1 MAKRFNTKSLMT
13 QDEDDPSAED
23 VKSVGDPIRPQQHPC
38 ASSYSSGS
46 RRVNE
51 VDSRSLAPRIRSRKK
66 CKYVK
71 NKPKENRMLYSA
83 GDSYDVSSSASVASM
98 AETQRGDDIQSIEEG
113 GTDGNNKRA
122 SQEEDMNALLTADDD
137 DDDLSV
143 AYSYYSEEESE
154 NTQNKRN
161 KAIDLSLIY
170 GDLPSKDK
178 WLLRVSIIAAI
189 IKGAIPTLSFSI
201 MGVFVNVLIEKE
213 IDPDSTSYSF
223 GAMTLSADQCLLFML
238 LLSVTSFFCEFVAS
252 YGFENASLTIS
263 NQRKTRYLAAI
274 LHQDASFFDL
284 NDITKYSSNLYIF
297 GKQVKD
303 GSGLRIS
310 QCIGALSCVTCS
322 FLMAFILDWRLT
334 LGLMALLPFVV
345 VAATVSFKMFA
356 RHSKASQ
363 ESYQDAGS
371 LTEESFAGIRTVQAF
386 DIGEFLANQ
395 YQSFLDP
402 CYEHDKRAIIYK
414 ACANMSI
421 VLFIGCMHALG
432 WYLAGLFLMDDY
444 ADRCLFTVDSSCF
457 SPAKALIVFVN
468 ILNGGNMFQE
478 IVPNIGSLMLT
489 TQACRELDQII
500 HRTPKKTGHYQ
511 KADASSDKDPSS
523 TPVKKA
529 TETRRS
535 VKKATESRRSSMR
548 HRIACRDVS
557 STHDNLVESP
567 LGEEKKKLGDIE
579 FKNVEFFYPTR
590 PDMTIL
596 KNFSVKFETG
606 KAYALVGPSGC
617 GKSTIV
623 EMILRF
629 YDPAKGRIT
638 FGGEDFRNMDVS
650 DVRNRVALV
659 QQEPRLFATSIY
671 ENVAM
676 GICDREKLTPAQEY
690 IKVTRCLQMAQA
702 GSLIESLED
711 HVFYNVGW
719 GGQLLSGGQR
729 QRVAIARALARDPEL
744 LILDEATS
752 ALDNTC
758 ERKVQEAIDQII
770 NNGICTV
777 LMIAHRLST
786 VRNCDKIFVLT
797 RGDEGYSGIVE
808 SGDHNTL
815 MNIENGTY
823 KRLYAA
829 QSLSV
834 SVNATLPIKNIDE
847 EDEEEEEEDNRTL
860 KNESLSI
867 VDTASSF
874 ARSMS
879 AKLFGPYSRSTTQSN
894 ASFNS
899 RLINVKDFEESSNS
913 NSPRRITVEALLKV
927 DPEFSHHLERIDEG
941 KILATND
948 RVKKPK
954 KKTARERKLEK
965 EARKKREK
973 EAVEVKGRIR
983 QVYHDSWAYSDKNKV
998 LWVIGVCCS
1007 CFCAIFFPILP
1018 LMYAP
1023 AMRGMIESL
1032 PMDNCYTTD
1041 EWNYWC
1047 VSDCAINCDAVFYEE
1062 FCLDSTSHDPS
1073 QLIVS
1078 PDSRM
1083 PDPSDYTNFDQDA
1096 FDAWSLEQWCSKSSD
1111 DIIRNGI
1118 KWGGVYFTVALVGTL
1133 TFFGR
1138 DYCLNNLSE
1147 DSIYRKRSE
1156 GYSRVIGHDIGFF
1169 EETNSGSLSEIIS
1182 TDLSSIRGA
1191 LDNVWINIQIAGIS
1205 FFAITVGLATNWEL
1219 AIIASLQ
1226 VIFGIP
1232 AGFMITKNINKSIST
1247 ALLTGEGNEEAQTA
1261 GTVGF
1266 VVNEIVSNI
1275 KLIQAYN
1282 HEMTSMN
1289 YFYNASDPAL
1299 QTARRQVSQN
1309 SAFVAASSC
1318 MVYLSATLTFF
1329 WADSMTTAQIK
1340 DPSTISQFD
1349 NFLLLAPDLD
1359 VISFITIYTVFVF
1372 WGMMVGRFSG
1382 LSTDTG
1388 RTRASLNKYYRL
1400 LSYDRQVDIDDPH
1413 GRELKNETPPTIDV
1427 DDLCFRYPSK
1437 PKVPVYNRLNFTI
1450 NSGQMVALVGPSGSG
1465 KSTMIQ
1471 LLERFYPLYPSDN
1484 VSGSI
1489 SFDGVDVTDINLR
1502 SMRNSISLVEQ
1513 MPMLFNSLTIGEN
1526 IAVGLGGKA
1535 TQDEIVIA
1543 AQMAN
1548 ADSFI
1553 QTLPDKYDTKVGLG
1567 GSLLSGG
1574 QKQRVA
1580 LARAMIRKPS
1590 LLLLDEAT
1598 SALDAESEAVV
1609 QAAIQKIGTSNSRP
1623 TIVIIAHRLASI
1635 KHCEKIIVIKNDGQ
1649 GSYVTEEGTHDSLMK
1664 IKGVYSTMVNAS
1676 M

>member
-1 MAKRFNTKSLMT
+1 MDDEILSSEEGREDNDVDDWYLTGEDLRRLRRHGNTAPTLQQQLPKRKRNSK
-13 QDEDDPSAED
+13 QAGHGE
-23 VKSVGDPIRPQQHPC
+23 VV
-38 ASSYSSGS
+38 
-46 RRVNE
+46 RR
-51 VDSRSLAPRIRSRKK
+51 R
-66 CKYVK
+66 
-71 NKPKENRMLYSA
+71 
-83 GDSYDVSSSASVASM
+83 SSSLIGA
-98 AETQRGDDIQSIEEG
+98 R
-113 GTDGNNKRA
+113 
-122 SQEEDMNALLTADDD
+122 QEEDMNARLTADDD

-201 MGVFVNVLIEKE
+201 MGLFVNVLIEKGVE
-213 IDPDSTSYSF
+213 SGNYLSSGGGEYAIGGV
-223 GAMTLSADQCLLFML
+223 GAKSCIIAMMALSAVSF
-238 LLSVTSFFCEFVAS
+238 LSEFVAG
-252 YGFENASLTIS
+252 YGFEHASLVLS
-263 NQRKTRYLAAI
+263 MQRKSRYVASL
-274 LHQDASFFDL
+274 LRQEASFFDV
-284 NDITKYSSNLYIF
+284 NDPLGFSCGLYISS
-297 GKQVKD
+297 KQIRD
-303 GSGLRIS
+303 GSGMRVS
-310 QCIGALSCVTCS
+310 QCIAAMSCVICS
-322 FLMAFILDWRLT
+322 YSMAFYMEWKLT
-334 LGLMALLPFVV
+334 LVLISLMPFVV
-345 VAATVSFKMFA
+345 VSASFAFKKFA
-356 RHSKASQ
+356 EHSKASQ

-371 LTEESFAGIRTVQAF
+371 LTEESFGAIRTVQAF
-386 DIGEFLANQ
+386 DIGNRLCSEYRRL
-395 YQSFLDP
+395 LGP
-402 CYEHDKRAIIYK
+402 CYMHDRRAIVYK
-414 ACANMSI
+414 ACTNLAI
-421 VLFIGCMHALG
+421 TICIGVMHALG
-432 WYLAGLFLMDDY
+432 WYLASVFFKQDVERNCIFLS
-444 ADRCLFTVDSSCF
+444 DSSCF

-478 IVPNIGSLMLT
+478 ITPNIGSLMLT
-489 TQACRELDQII
+489 TQACRELDHIISREPQISGSNA
-500 HRTPKKTGHYQ
+500 KSQ
-511 KADASSDKDPSS
+511 
-523 TPVKKA
+523 
-529 TETRRS
+529 
-535 VKKATESRRSSMR
+535 
-548 HRIACRDVS
+548 HRIHATRERHHSNCNGQFDAGLRKAMRNKLFKSTSKSLSQDSHLSNAVDES
-557 STHDNLVESP
+557 SPAS
-567 LGEEKKKLGDIE
+567 LGDVE

-606 KAYALVGPSGC
+606 RAYALVGPSGC

-690 IKVTRCLQMAQA
+690 IKVNRCLQMAQA

-711 HVFYNVGW
+711 HVFYNVGR

-815 MNIENGTY
+815 MNIENGIY
-823 KRLYAA
+823 KRLTIA

-834 SVNATLPIKNIDE
+834 QPAEHSTSIDE
-847 EDEEEEEEDNRTL
+847 DDVGDETPVATRNSLAGRTFNDSHENKMSFSFRGRL
-860 KNESLSI
+860 ENDPKITSNI
-867 VDTASSF
+867 GNSSF
-874 ARSMS
+874 SSLTAGGSFFGRNHSSRRSH
-879 AKLFGPYSRSTTQSN
+879 SRIWDSPH
-894 ASFNS
+894 SFNLHRTCPGLVDS
-899 RLINVKDFEESSNS
+899 STGPGQAYQGILNSTLMDKDLISNLQK
-913 NSPRRITVEALLKV
+913 IE
-927 DPEFSHHLERIDEG
+927 EG
-941 KILATND
+941 KILAGAND
-948 RVKKPK
+948 RHPV

-965 EARKKREK
+965 DEKKRKEK
-973 EAVEVKGRIR
+973 EVVELKGRIR
-983 QVYHDSWAYSDKNKV
+983 QVYRDSWQYSSKNKV
-998 LWVIGVCCS
+998 FWILGILS
-1007 CFCAIFFPILP
+1007 SLLCAIFFPLLP

-1023 AMRGMIESL
+1023 AISGMINAL
-1032 PMDNCYTTD
+1032 PDPNCYTTS
-1041 EWNYWC
+1041 EWELFC
-1047 VSDCAINCDAVFYEE
+1047 VTDCAENCNKLFYIE
-1062 FCLDSTSHDPS
+1062 FCLTSDLGGIEDS
-1073 QLIVS
+1073 LIVNPAERMNN
-1078 PDSRM
+1078 PDE
-1083 PDPSDYTNFDQDA
+1083 YTPETFDSA
-1096 FDAWSLEQWCSKSSD
+1096 LFYEWSTDMWCSRSSEEL
-1111 DIIRNGI
+1111 IQNGLR
-1118 KWGGVYFTVALVGTL
+1118 WGGVYLIMAFGGSLA
-1133 TFFGR
+1133 FFGR
-1138 DYCLNNLSE
+1138 DYFLNNISE
-1147 DSIYRKRSE
+1147 DSILRKRSS
-1156 GYSRVIGHDIGFF
+1156 GFRSCISHDVIFF
-1169 EETNSGSLSEIIS
+1169 ESTDCGSLSEILS
-1182 TDLSSIRGA
+1182 TDLTRIRCA
-1191 LDNVWINIQIAGIS
+1191 VDNVWISIQIAGIS
-1205 FFAITVGLATNWEL
+1205 FFAITVGMATNWQL
-1219 AIIASLQ
+1219 AIIAGLQ
-1226 VIFGIP
+1226 VIFGAP
-1232 AGFMITKNINKSIST
+1232 AGFIVTKNINKSIST
-1247 ALLTGEGNEEAQTA
+1247 ALLTGEGNEEAQKA

-1266 VVNEIVSNI
+1266 VVNEIVSNL

-1282 HEMTSMN
+1282 HEVTSMN
-1289 YFYNASDPAL
+1289 YFWNASQPELLIEKRSVISSAL
-1299 QTARRQVSQN
+1299 
-1309 SAFVAASSC
+1309 FVATSSC
-1318 MVYLSATLTFF
+1318 MVYLSASLTFF
-1329 WADSMTTAQIK
+1329 WADSMTTAQMK
-1340 DPSTISQFD
+1340 DPSTVSQFD
-1349 NFLLLAPDLD
+1349 NLLLLAPDLD